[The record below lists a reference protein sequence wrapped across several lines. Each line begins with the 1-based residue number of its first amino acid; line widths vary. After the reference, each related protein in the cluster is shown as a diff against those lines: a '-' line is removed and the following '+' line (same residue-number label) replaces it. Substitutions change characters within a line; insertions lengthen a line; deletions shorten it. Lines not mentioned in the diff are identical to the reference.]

1 MTSQLFSPLKV
12 RGVEFK
18 NRVWVSPMCQYSA
31 IDGVVGTWHIVHLGS
46 FATGGV
52 GMIMVEATAV
62 MPNGRI
68 SVGCS
73 GIWNETQAEAFKP
86 AIDFVHSQGSLI
98 GIQLAHA
105 GRKGSTMK
113 PWDDHEIAS
122 AAEGGWET
130 IAPSAIPY
138 KDFPIPHEMTV
149 SEIKDAQQAFVDAAV
164 RSERAGFD
172 LIELHAA
179 HGYLFHQ
186 FFSPFTNTRS
196 DEYGGSFENRVRFL
210 VDTAKSVRSALK
222 ESTPLFVRISAS
234 DWVEGGWDVDD
245 SIELCRILKEV
256 GVDLIDVSS
265 GGLVHDA
272 KITTGPG
279 YQVHFAE
286 AVKNGAQILTSA
298 VGQINQAQ
306 QAEEI
311 VATHRADAVMIG
323 REMLRNPRW
332 AIAAAEE
339 LGEKI
344 PWSLQL
350 ERSRRIGARK
360 SPQ

>member
-1 MTSQLFSPLKV
+1 
-12 RGVEFK
+12 
-18 NRVWVSPMCQYSA
+18 MCQYSA
-31 IDGVVGTWHIVHLGS
+31 EDGVVGTWHIVHLGS

-68 SVGCS
+68 SLGCA
-73 GIWNETQAEAFKP
+73 GIWSDRHAEAFKP
-86 AIDFVHSQGSLI
+86 SIDFVHSQGSLI
-98 GIQLAHA
+98 GVQLAHA

-122 AAEGGWET
+122 SSEGGWET

-138 KDFPIPHEMTV
+138 KDFPVPHEMTV
-149 SEIKDAQQAFVDAAV
+149 AEIEESKKAFVEAAI
-164 RSERAGFD
+164 RSEKVGFD
-172 LIELHAA
+172 LVEIHAA

-186 FFSPFTNTRS
+186 FFSPITNTRT
-196 DEYGGSFENRVRFL
+196 DQYGGSFENRIRYL
-210 VDTAKSVRSALK
+210 VDTAKEVRAGLK
-222 ESTPLFVRISAS
+222 PTTPLFVRISAS
-234 DWVEGGWDVDD
+234 DWVENGWDVEE
-245 SIELCRILKEV
+245 SIELCKILKSV

-265 GGLVHDA
+265 GGLVHNA

-286 AVKNGAQILTSA
+286 EIKNGAQIMTSA
-298 VGQINQAQ
+298 VGQITEAS

-311 VATHRADAVMIG
+311 VASHRADAVMIG

>member
-1 MTSQLFSPLKV
+1 MASQLFSPLKI
-12 RGVEFK
+12 RGIEFK

-31 IDGVVGTWHIVHLGS
+31 VDGVVGSWHLVHLGS

-68 SVGCS
+68 SIGCA
-73 GIWNETQAEAFKP
+73 GIWDDRQAEAFKP
-86 AIDFVHSQGSLI
+86 SIDFVHSQGSLI

-113 PWDDHEIAS
+113 PWDDHEIA
-122 AAEGGWET
+122 AANEGGWET
-130 IAPSAIPY
+130 IGPSAIAY
-138 KDFPIPHEMTV
+138 KDFPIPHEMTID
-149 SEIKDAQQAFVDAAV
+149 EIKEAEKAFVAAAV
-164 RSERAGFD
+164 RSEKVGFD
-172 LIELHAA
+172 VIELHAA

-186 FFSPFTNTRS
+186 FFSPITNTRT
-196 DEYGGSFENRVRFL
+196 DEYGGSFENRIRFL
-210 VDTAKSVRSALK
+210 VETATAVRAAIK

-234 DWVEGGWDVDD
+234 DWVEGGWDVAQ
-245 SIELCRILKEV
+245 SIELCKILKGI

-279 YQVHFAE
+279 YQVHFAQE
-286 AVKNGAQILTSA
+286 VKEGAGILTSA
-298 VGQINQAQ
+298 VGQINQAE
-306 QAEEI
+306 QAESI
-311 VATHRADAVMIG
+311 VAEKRSDAVMIG

>member
-1 MTSQLFSPLKV
+1 MTSKLFSPLKI
-12 RGVEFK
+12 RGVEFR

-31 IDGVVGTWHIVHLGS
+31 VDGVVGTWHIVHLGS

-68 SVGCS
+68 SIGCS
-73 GIWNETQAEAFKP
+73 GIWNDRQAEAFKP
-86 AIDFVHSQGSLI
+86 SIDFVHSQGSLI

-113 PWDDHEIAS
+113 PWDDHEIA
-122 AAEGGWET
+122 AEAEGGWET

-138 KDFPIPHEMTV
+138 RDFPVPHEL
-149 SEIKDAQQAFVDAAV
+149 SIAEIKEAEQAFVDAAI
-164 RSERAGFD
+164 RSEKAGFD
-172 LIELHAA
+172 LVEIHAA

-186 FFSPFTNTRS
+186 FLSPLSNSRS
-196 DEYGGSFENRVRFL
+196 DSYGGSFENRVRFL
-210 VDTAKSVRSALK
+210 VDTARSVRASLK

-234 DWVEGGWDVDD
+234 DWMEGGWDLDEA
-245 SIELCRILKEV
+245 IELCKLLKEV

-265 GGLVHDA
+265 GGLVHNA

-286 AVKNGAQILTSA
+286 AVKQGAGIAVSA
-298 VGQINQAQ
+298 VGQITEAH

-311 VATHRADAVMIG
+311 VASSRADAVMIG

>member
-68 SVGCS
+68 SVGCA
-73 GIWNETQAEAFKP
+73 GIWNESQAEAFKP

-149 SEIKDAQQAFVDAAV
+149 SEIKDAQQAFVDAAI

-186 FFSPFTNTRS
+186 FFSPFTNTRT

-210 VDTAKSVRSALK
+210 VDTAKAVRSALK

-245 SIELCRILKEV
+245 SIELCRILKEI

-306 QAEEI
+306 QAEDI

>member
-1 MTSQLFSPLKV
+1 MASKLFSPLKI
-12 RGVEFK
+12 RGIEFK

-31 IDGVVGTWHIVHLGS
+31 DDGVVGTWHMVHLGS

-68 SVGCS
+68 SVGCA
-73 GIWNETQAEAFKP
+73 GIWNDRQAEAFKP
-86 AIDFVHSQGSLI
+86 SIDFVHSQGSLI

-122 AAEGGWET
+122 KEDGGWET

-138 KDFPIPHEMTV
+138 RDFPTPHQLTLE
-149 SEIKDAQQAFVDAAV
+149 EIEAAKKAFVEAAL
-164 RSERAGFD
+164 RSEKAGFD
-172 LIELHAA
+172 LIEIHAA

-186 FFSPFTNTRS
+186 FYSPITNTRTDS
-196 DEYGGSFENRVRFL
+196 YGGSFENRVRFL
-210 VDTAKSVRSALK
+210 VETAREVRSVLK

-234 DWVEGGWDVDD
+234 DWVEGGWDTTD
-245 SIELCRILKEV
+245 SVELCKLLKAN

-279 YQVHFAE
+279 YQVHFAQ
-286 AVKNGAQILTSA
+286 AVKSGAEIMTSA
-298 VGQINQAQ
+298 VGQITGAE

-311 VATHRADAVMIG
+311 VASNRADAVMIG

>member
-306 QAEEI
+306 QAEDI

>member
-1 MTSQLFSPLKV
+1 MTSQLFSPLTI

-31 IDGVVGTWHIVHLGS
+31 DDGVVGTWHIVHLGS

-73 GIWNETQAEAFKP
+73 GIWSDKHADAFKP
-86 AIDFVHSQGSLI
+86 SIDFVHSQGSLI

-122 AAEGGWET
+122 ASEGGWET
-130 IAPSAIPY
+130 IAPSAIAY
-138 KDFPIPHEMTV
+138 KDFPVPHEMSV
-149 SEIKDAQQAFVDAAV
+149 AEIKEAQQAFVDAAV
-164 RSERAGFD
+164 RSEKAGFD
-172 LIELHAA
+172 LVEIHAA

-186 FFSPFTNTRS
+186 FFSPLTNTRT
-196 DEYGGSFENRVRFL
+196 DEYGGSFENRIRFI
-210 VDTAKSVRSALK
+210 VDTTREVRAALK

-234 DWVEGGWDVDD
+234 DWVEGGWDLAESV
-245 SIELCRILKEV
+245 ELCKILKSV
-256 GVDLIDVSS
+256 GADLIDVSS
-265 GGLVHDA
+265 GGLVHNA

-286 AVKNGAQILTSA
+286 AVKSGAGILTSA
-298 VGQINQAQ
+298 VGQITEAH

-311 VATHRADAVMIG
+311 VASGRADAVMIG

>member
-1 MTSQLFSPLKV
+1 
-12 RGVEFK
+12 
-18 NRVWVSPMCQYSA
+18 
-31 IDGVVGTWHIVHLGS
+31 
-46 FATGGV
+46 
-52 GMIMVEATAV
+52 MIMVEATAV

-306 QAEEI
+306 QAEDI

>member
-1 MTSQLFSPLKV
+1 MTSKLFSPLKI
-12 RGVEFK
+12 RGVEFR

-31 IDGVVGTWHIVHLGS
+31 VDGVVGTWHIVHLGS

-68 SVGCS
+68 SIGCS
-73 GIWNETQAEAFKP
+73 GIWNDQQAEAFKP
-86 AIDFVHSQGSLI
+86 SIDFVHSQGSLI

-113 PWDDHEIAS
+113 PWDDHEIA
-122 AAEGGWET
+122 AEAEGGWET

-138 KDFPIPHEMTV
+138 RDFPVPHEL
-149 SEIKDAQQAFVDAAV
+149 SIAEIKEAEQAFVDAAI
-164 RSERAGFD
+164 RSEKAGFD
-172 LIELHAA
+172 LVEIHAA

-186 FFSPFTNTRS
+186 FLSPLSNSRS
-196 DEYGGSFENRVRFL
+196 DSYGGSFENRVRFL
-210 VDTAKSVRSALK
+210 VDTARSVRASLK

-234 DWVEGGWDVDD
+234 DWMEGGWDLDEA
-245 SIELCRILKEV
+245 IELCKLLKEV

-265 GGLVHDA
+265 GGLVHNA

-286 AVKNGAQILTSA
+286 AVKQGAGIAVSA
-298 VGQINQAQ
+298 VGQITEAH

-311 VATHRADAVMIG
+311 VASSRADAVMIG

>member
-31 IDGVVGTWHIVHLGS
+31 IDGVVGTWHVVHLGS

-306 QAEEI
+306 QAEDI

>member
-1 MTSQLFSPLKV
+1 MTSSLFMPIKIRS
-12 RGVEFK
+12 VEFG

-31 IDGVVGTWHIVHLGS
+31 NDGVVSEWHRVHLGS

-52 GMIMVEATAV
+52 GLIMVEATGVEPEA
-62 MPNGRI
+62 RI
-68 SVGCS
+68 SIGCT
-73 GIWNETQAEAFKP
+73 GMWNDKQAQAFKP
-86 AIDFVHSQGSLI
+86 IIDFVHSQGVKI

-105 GRKGSTMK
+105 GRKGSTMV

-122 AAEGGWET
+122 ADEGGWET
-130 IAPSAIPY
+130 VSASPISFR
-138 KDFPIPHEMTV
+138 DFPLPRELSV
-149 SEIKDAQQAFVDAAV
+149 AEITDLTTKFVEASL
-164 RSERAGFD
+164 RSVEAGFD
-172 LIELHAA
+172 VIEIHAA

-186 FFSPFTNTRS
+186 FMSPITNKRT
-196 DEYGGSFENRVRFL
+196 DQYGGSFENRIRFL
-210 VDTAKSVRSALK
+210 VDTAKAIR
-222 ESTPLFVRISAS
+222 EHIGNEMPLFTRISAT
-234 DWVEGGWDVDD
+234 DWVEGGWDVEE
-245 SIELCRILKEV
+245 SIALCRILKEV

-279 YQVHFAE
+279 YQVPLA
-286 AVKNGAQILTSA
+286 AQVKAGADILTSA
-298 VGQINQAQ
+298 VGIITEAT

-311 VATHRADAVMIG
+311 ISSKSSDAVMIG
-323 REMLRNPRW
+323 RQMLRNPRW
-332 AIAAAEE
+332 AISAAEE

-350 ERSRRIGARK
+350 ERSRRLGARK

>member
-1 MTSQLFSPLKV
+1 
-12 RGVEFK
+12 
-18 NRVWVSPMCQYSA
+18 MCQYSA
-31 IDGVVGTWHIVHLGS
+31 DDGVVGTWHIVHLGS

-52 GMIMVEATAV
+52 AMIMVEATAV
-62 MPNGRI
+62 MTNGRI
-68 SVGCS
+68 SIGCS
-73 GIWNETQAEAFKP
+73 GIWSDLHADAFKP

-113 PWDDHEIAS
+113 PWDDHEIAADS
-122 AAEGGWET
+122 EGGWET
-130 IAPSAIPY
+130 IGPSAIAY
-138 KDFPIPHEMTV
+138 KDFPLPHAMSVE
-149 SEIKDAQQAFVDAAV
+149 EIHAATQLFVESAV

-172 LIELHAA
+172 LLEIHAA

-186 FFSPFTNTRS
+186 FLSPLSNLR
-196 DEYGGSFENRVRFL
+196 DDQYGGSFENRIRFL
-210 VDTAKSVRSALK
+210 VDTAKAVRAAIK
-222 ESTPLFVRISAS
+222 ETTPLFVRISAT
-234 DWVEGGWDVDD
+234 DWMEGGWDVPEA
-245 SIELCRILKEV
+245 IELCKILKSV

-265 GGLVHDA
+265 GGLVHNA

-279 YQVHFAE
+279 YQVHLAE
-286 AVKNGAQILTSA
+286 AIKNGAGIMTAA
-298 VGQINQAQ
+298 VGQITEAE

-311 VATHRADAVMIG
+311 VASHRANAVMIG

>member
-1 MTSQLFSPLKV
+1 MTSALFTPIKIRSTD
-12 RGVEFK
+12 FA

-31 IDGVVGTWHIVHLGS
+31 KDGVVGEWHKVHLGS

-52 GMIMVEATAV
+52 GLIMVEATGVEPEA
-62 MPNGRI
+62 RI
-68 SVGCS
+68 SIGCT
-73 GIWNETQAEAFKP
+73 GIWNDKQAAAFKP
-86 AIDFVHSQGSLI
+86 IVDFVHSQGVKI

-105 GRKGSTMK
+105 GRKGSTMV

-122 AAEGGWET
+122 ASEGGWET
-130 IAPSAIPY
+130 TAPSPISF
-138 KDFPIPHEMTV
+138 KDFPIPRELTV
-149 SEIKDAQQAFVDAAV
+149 AEINGLTTKFVEASL
-164 RSERAGFD
+164 RSVEAGFD
-172 LIELHAA
+172 VIEIHAA

-186 FFSPFTNTRS
+186 FMSPITNKRS
-196 DEYGGSFENRVRFL
+196 DQYGGSFENRIRFL
-210 VDTAKSVRSALK
+210 VETAKAIR
-222 ESTPLFVRISAS
+222 EHIGNEIPLFTRISAT
-234 DWVEGGWDVDD
+234 DWVEGGWDVEE
-245 SIELCRILKEV
+245 SIALCRILKDV

-279 YQVHFAE
+279 YQVPLAARIKAE
-286 AVKNGAQILTSA
+286 SNILTSA
-298 VGQINQAQ
+298 VGIITEAV

-311 VATHRADAVMIG
+311 IVSKSSDAVMIG
-323 REMLRNPRW
+323 RQMLRNPRW
-332 AIAAAEE
+332 AISAAEE

-350 ERSRRIGARK
+350 ERSRRLGARK

>member
-1 MTSQLFSPLKV
+1 MTSSLFAPIKIRST
-12 RGVEFK
+12 EFG

-31 IDGVVGTWHIVHLGS
+31 KDGVVSEWHHVHLGA

-52 GMIMVEATAV
+52 GLIMVEATGVEPEA
-62 MPNGRI
+62 RI
-68 SVGCS
+68 SIGCT
-73 GIWNETQAEAFKP
+73 GMWNDKQAEAFKP
-86 AIDFVHSQGSLI
+86 IIKFVHSQGVKI

-105 GRKGSTMK
+105 GRKGSTML

-122 AAEGGWET
+122 SDEGGWET
-130 IAPSAIPY
+130 IGASPISY
-138 KDFPIPHEMTV
+138 KDFPIPRELTV
-149 SEIKDAQQAFVDAAV
+149 AEIKALTTKFVEASL
-164 RSERAGFD
+164 RSIEAGFD
-172 LIELHAA
+172 VIEIHAA

-186 FFSPFTNTRS
+186 FMSPITNKRT
-196 DEYGGSFENRVRFL
+196 DQYGGSFENRIRFL
-210 VDTAKSVRSALK
+210 VETAKAIR
-222 ESTPLFVRISAS
+222 EHIGNEMPLFTRISAT
-234 DWVEGGWDVDD
+234 DWVDGGWDVEE
-245 SIELCRILKEV
+245 SIALCRILKEV

-279 YQVHFAE
+279 YQVPLA
-286 AVKNGAQILTSA
+286 AQVKAGADILTSA
-298 VGQINQAQ
+298 VGIITEAT

-311 VATHRADAVMIG
+311 IASKSSDAVMIG
-323 REMLRNPRW
+323 RQMLRNPRW
-332 AIAAAEE
+332 AISAAEE

-350 ERSRRIGARK
+350 ERSRRLGARK

>member
-1 MTSQLFSPLKV
+1 MTSRLFSPLEIRSQV
-12 RGVEFK
+12 FR

-31 IDGVVGTWHIVHLGS
+31 VDGVVGDWHLVHLGS

-68 SVGCS
+68 SIGCS
-73 GIWNETQAEAFKP
+73 GIWSDRHAEAFKP
-86 AIDFVHSQGSLI
+86 SIDFAHSQGTLI

-113 PWDDHEIAS
+113 PWDDHELAS
-122 AAEGGWET
+122 VAEGGWIN
-130 IAPSAIPY
+130 IAPSAIAY
-138 KDFPIPHEMTV
+138 KDFPIPHAMTV
-149 SEIKDAQQAFVDAAV
+149 IEIEQAEQAFVDAAV
-164 RSERAGFD
+164 RSERVGFD
-172 LIELHAA
+172 VIEIHAA

-186 FFSPFTNTRS
+186 FLSPLSNKR
-196 DEYGGSFENRVRFL
+196 DDHYGGSFENRIRFL
-210 VDTAKSVRSALK
+210 NETVKKVRAAISDT
-222 ESTPLFVRISAS
+222 TPLFVRISAT
-234 DWVEGGWDVDD
+234 DWVPGSWDVDEAAKM
-245 SIELCRILKEV
+245 SAILKES
-256 GVDLIDVSS
+256 GADLIDVSS
-265 GGLVHDA
+265 GGLVHDS

-279 YQVHFAE
+279 YQVPFAA
-286 AVKNGAQILTSA
+286 AVKSRANILTSA
-298 VGQINQAQ
+298 VGQITGAE

-311 VATHRADAVMIG
+311 VASGKADAVMLG

-344 PWSLQL
+344 PWSIQL
-350 ERSRRIGARK
+350 ERARKIGARK

>member
-1 MTSQLFSPLKV
+1 MASQLFTPLTI

-52 GMIMVEATAV
+52 GMIMVEVTAV
-62 MPNGRI
+62 MPSGRI
-68 SVGCS
+68 SIGCS
-73 GIWNETQAEAFKP
+73 GIWSDRHAEAFKP
-86 AIDFVHSQGSLI
+86 SIDFVHSQGSLI

-113 PWDDHEIAS
+113 PWDDHEIATLS
-122 AAEGGWET
+122 EGGWET
-130 IAPSAIPY
+130 IAPSAIAY
-138 KDFPIPHEMTV
+138 RDFPVPHEMTID
-149 SEIKDAQQAFVDAAV
+149 EIEAAKQAFVDAAV
-164 RSERAGFD
+164 RSEKAGFD
-172 LIELHAA
+172 LVEIHAA

-186 FFSPFTNTRS
+186 FFSPLTNTRT
-196 DEYGGSFENRVRFL
+196 DLYGGSFENRIRFL
-210 VDTAKSVRSALK
+210 VDTAQAVRIALK
-222 ESTPLFVRISAS
+222 ESTPLFVRISAT
-234 DWVEGGWDVDD
+234 DWVEGGWDLTDAV
-245 SIELCRILKEV
+245 ELCKRLKDV

-286 AVKNGAQILTSA
+286 AIKNDSVILTSA
-298 VGQINQAQ
+298 VGQITEAE

-311 VATHRADAVMIG
+311 IASHRADAVMIG
-323 REMLRNPRW
+323 RQMLRNPRW

>member
-68 SVGCS
+68 SVGCA
-73 GIWNETQAEAFKP
+73 GIWNDSQAEAFKP
-86 AIDFVHSQGSLI
+86 SIDFVHSQGSLI

-122 AAEGGWET
+122 LAEGGWET

-149 SEIKDAQQAFVDAAV
+149 SEIKDAQQAFVDAAL
-164 RSERAGFD
+164 RAERAGFD

-186 FFSPFTNTRS
+186 FFSPFTNTRT

-210 VDTAKSVRSALK
+210 VDTAKAVRSALK

-245 SIELCRILKEV
+245 SIELCRILKEI

>member
-31 IDGVVGTWHIVHLGS
+31 IDGVVGTWHVVHLGS

>member
-73 GIWNETQAEAFKP
+73 GIWNESQAEAFKP

-306 QAEEI
+306 QAEDI

>member
-1 MTSQLFSPLKV
+1 MTSSLFAPIKIRST
-12 RGVEFK
+12 EFG

-31 IDGVVGTWHIVHLGS
+31 KDGVVSEWHHVHLGA

-52 GMIMVEATAV
+52 GLIMVEATGVEPEA
-62 MPNGRI
+62 RI
-68 SVGCS
+68 SIGCT
-73 GIWNETQAEAFKP
+73 GMWNDKQAEAFKP
-86 AIDFVHSQGSLI
+86 IVKFVHSQGVKI

-105 GRKGSTMK
+105 GRKGSTMV

-122 AAEGGWET
+122 ADEGGWET
-130 IAPSAIPY
+130 VGPSPISY
-138 KDFPIPHEMTV
+138 KDFPLPRELSV
-149 SEIKDAQQAFVDAAV
+149 AEINELTTKFVEASL
-164 RSERAGFD
+164 RSVEAGFD
-172 LIELHAA
+172 VIEIHAA

-186 FFSPFTNTRS
+186 FISPITNKRT
-196 DEYGGSFENRVRFL
+196 DQYGGSFENRIRFL
-210 VDTAKSVRSALK
+210 LETAKAIRAHIG
-222 ESTPLFVRISAS
+222 EEMPLFTRISAT
-234 DWVEGGWDVDD
+234 DWVDGGWDIEE
-245 SIELCRILKEV
+245 SIALCRILKEV

-279 YQVHFAE
+279 YQVQLA
-286 AVKNGAQILTSA
+286 AQVKAGADILTSA
-298 VGQINQAQ
+298 VGIITEAT

-311 VATHRADAVMIG
+311 ISSKSSDAVMIG
-323 REMLRNPRW
+323 RQMLRNPRW
-332 AIAAAEE
+332 AISAAEE

-350 ERSRRIGARK
+350 ERSRRLGARK

>member
-68 SVGCS
+68 SVGCA
-73 GIWNETQAEAFKP
+73 GIWNDSQAEAFKP
-86 AIDFVHSQGSLI
+86 SIEFVHSQGSLI

-122 AAEGGWET
+122 SAEGGWET

-149 SEIKDAQQAFVDAAV
+149 SEIKDAQQAFVDAAL
-164 RSERAGFD
+164 RAERAGFD

-186 FFSPFTNTRS
+186 FFSPFTNTRT

-210 VDTAKSVRSALK
+210 VDTARAVRSALK

-234 DWVEGGWDVDD
+234 DWVEGGWNVDD
-245 SIELCRILKEV
+245 SIELCRILKEI

>member
-62 MPNGRI
+62 MPSGRI
-68 SVGCS
+68 SVGCA
-73 GIWNETQAEAFKP
+73 GIWNESQAEAFKP

-149 SEIKDAQQAFVDAAV
+149 SEIKDAQQAFVDAAI

-186 FFSPFTNTRS
+186 FFSPFTNTRT

-210 VDTAKSVRSALK
+210 LDTAKAVRSALK

-245 SIELCRILKEV
+245 SIELCRILKEI

-306 QAEEI
+306 QAEDI